1 MTGGGRTLARAPA
14 PPHSPP
20 GPQPEPMERPGE
32 ARPTQAQGAG
42 PGRGGAGGAWALTNV
57 LRVERSDDQQEGPRL
72 PIEGGDGEV
81 RRLVPGTKV
90 STAQP
95 RHPRSARRTGP
106 DQGPNS
112 PTSCEGPP
120 GHRISDVKRPE
131 TSKLQDSW
139 CLMAVVCEGKGMG
152 APADG
157 NRLLGGTTLSVY
169 TDPGC
174 RTLRVC

>member
-1 MTGGGRTLARAPA
+1 MVAGPWPEPQPLPT
-14 PPHSPP
+14 HHP

-90 STAQP
+90 STVQP

-139 CLMAVVCEGKGMG
+139 CLTAVVCEGKGMG